1 MSINPRTMRD
11 CATAISDNTFARA
24 RARTHRSARAIAIAR
39 ANTLTYALYCRTR
52 VPAALCACR
61 AWDRHCLLL
70 FVLSFPGHGRL
81 APARLGQSK
90 SLHSIFPSASR
101 RLTYNRDPV
110 VMRAVM
116 WPRIREL
123 SRFPATRGFVATR
136 ATDGIAPKRTRS
148 RSETCLFTYVR
159 LLRGSKGPSA
169 RRRSRSGLGGGRRRG
184 EAERGQRASRAG
196 PGSGKE
202 RGRSSRKRKGG
213 GIKEKARAR
222 KASERSPAVPPTIY
236 HKIDRYLETI
246 PVRSASYRFF

>member
-169 RRRSRSGLGGGRRRG
+169 RRRSRSGLGGG
-184 EAERGQRASRAG
+184 EAERGGGEGAASEPCGAR
-196 PGSGKE
+196 KRE
-202 RGRSSRKRKGG
+202 RERKKQQEEEGRRNKRKGEG
-213 GIKEKARAR
+213 EEGVGTVA
-222 KASERSPAVPPTIY
+222 
-236 HKIDRYLETI
+236 
-246 PVRSASYRFF
+246 RSAPDYLS